1 MPRGVR
7 QPRRSRSLGVTNGAD
22 TPRQQSSGDGETDR
36 LADLAQRWQH
46 DLVEI
51 ARRWKPYGGVPEDEI
66 FVRFGMTKPL
76 FEDVLR
82 QALRTNGH
90 RLPARVLSAT
100 DSISSSPQR

>member
-1 MPRGVR
+1 
-7 QPRRSRSLGVTNGAD
+7 
-22 TPRQQSSGDGETDR
+22 
-36 LADLAQRWQH
+36 
-46 DLVEI
+46 
-51 ARRWKPYGGVPEDEI
+51 VPEDEI